1 VRRVLRAPGVGLLLA
16 GQTLSMFGDR
26 ALLLVL
32 AIWAK
37 TLTGSSAAAAMV
49 IFVVVAPSLAAPV
62 AGLVVDRLPRRRVMI
77 AVDVVGIGVLGL
89 LFVHGPAQLWVVY
102 AVAGLYGAGG
112 VMFDSAQSALLTV
125 LLPAELLA
133 EANGVF
139 QTVREGLRIVA
150 PLAGAALFAGLGGGA
165 VAVVDAATFAVSA
178 ICLTVL
184 RVDEPKATRTG
195 HHVLREAMAGIRHV
209 ARTIPLR
216 RIVLT
221 TAAALLV
228 VGFAETVIFAAVDQ
242 GLHRQP
248 AFVGVLG
255 FVQGVG
261 AVAGGLTA
269 ARAIRRWGDARV
281 VAAGIGLF
289 AAGDATLATG
299 VLPVVVAGIAVAGF
313 GIAWLVVAF
322 FTAIQVRT
330 PGNLQGRTFS
340 AADAMV
346 GIPQTISIA
355 LGAALSLMV
364 DYRVLVVIMSTVTMT
379 AAVWLAVRGRVE
391 RRPAAAGDMPAAP
404 EALVLVPSASIVSE

>member
-1 VRRVLRAPGVGLLLA
+1 
-16 GQTLSMFGDR
+16 MFGDR

-49 IFVVVAPSLAAPV
+49 IFVVVAPALFAPIGGLA
-62 AGLVVDRLPRRRVMI
+62 VDRFRRRSVMI
-77 AVDVVGIGVLGL
+77 AVDLVVGAGVLGL
-89 LFVHGPAQLWVVY
+89 LFVHGPAQLWIVY
-102 AVAGLYGAGG
+102 AAAGLYGAGDMVFG
-112 VMFDSAQSALLTV
+112 SAQSALLTV
-125 LLPAELLA
+125 LLPPELLA
-133 EANGVF
+133 EANGMF

-150 PLAGAALFAGLGGGA
+150 PLAGAALFAAIGGGS
-165 VAVVDAATFAVSA
+165 VAIVDAATFAVSA
-178 ICLTVL
+178 VCLALL
-184 RVDEPKATRTG
+184 RVREPVPARTE
-195 HHVLREAMAGIRHV
+195 HHVVREAMAGVRHV
-209 ARTIPLR
+209 LRTTMLR

-242 GLHRQP
+242 GLHRP
-248 AFVGVLG
+248 PPFVGVVG

-269 ARAIRRWGDARV
+269 AKAIRRWGDARV
-281 VAAGIGLF
+281 AAAGIGLF

-299 VLPVVVAGIAVAGF
+299 ALAVVVAGIAVAGF

-330 PGNLQGRTFS
+330 PSNLQGRAFS

-346 GIPQTISIA
+346 GVPQTLSIA
-355 LGAALSLMV
+355 LGAALSLVV
-364 DYRVLVVIMSTVTMT
+364 DYRVLVAIMSTATMT
-379 AAVWLAVRGRVE
+379 AAVWLAVRGPSE
-391 RRPAAAGDMPAAP
+391 RPAAPAVVGVRVAGPPAQELVETARERAP
-404 EALVLVPSASIVSE
+404 RA